1 MENISVKLLS
11 LDDANKLF
19 DFEVENRHYFDAI
32 GLSRSESYYN
42 YVSFEEIV
50 NDLVKDQ
57 ELGVHFMYLIT
68 NEQDEV
74 VGRINLTDVIKG
86 PLNKAELGYRI
97 GEKHQGKGYATA
109 AAKIIISKAKK
120 VHNLHRIEAGTSPQN
135 IGSQIVLIK
144 NGFQFVG
151 KYTQYIMTAEG
162 WTDSLLFEKII
173 D

>member
-19 DFEVENRHYFDAI
+19 DFEVENRLYFEAI
-32 GLSRSESYYN
+32 GLSRNEAYYN
-42 YVSFEEIV
+42 YVSFKEIV
-50 NDLVKDQ
+50 KDLVKEQ
-57 ELGVHFMYLIT
+57 ELGVHFMYLIM
-68 NEQDEV
+68 NERAEV

-109 AAKIIISKAKK
+109 AVKLVISEATQ

>member
-1 MENISVKLLS
+1 METVSVKLLS
-11 LDDANKLF
+11 LDDTNKLF
-19 DFEVENRHYFDAI
+19 DFEVENRLYFEAI
-32 GLSRSESYYN
+32 GLSRSEAYYN

-50 NDLVKDQ
+50 KDLVKEQD
-57 ELGVHFMYLIT
+57 LGVHFMYLIT

-74 VGRINLTDVIKG
+74 VGRINLTDIIKG

-97 GEKHQGKGYATA
+97 GEKHQGKGYATS
-109 AAKIIISKAKK
+109 AAKVIISKAKM

-151 KYTQYIMTAEG
+151 KYTQYIMTKEG